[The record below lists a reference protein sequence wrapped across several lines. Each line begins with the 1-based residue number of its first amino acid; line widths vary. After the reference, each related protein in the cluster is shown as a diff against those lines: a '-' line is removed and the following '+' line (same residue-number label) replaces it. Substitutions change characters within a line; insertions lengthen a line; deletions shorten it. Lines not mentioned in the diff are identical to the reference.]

1 MVLWGSSRHSEPMAC
16 DKLLH
21 QNAGFMA
28 WTRVFNSYF
37 SVNIVQYIEYCA
49 QCFASN
55 GENVFEFGV
64 PVLHE
69 ILRELQVYVVSKLRE
84 KLNTIKQV
92 LPLLHHFDTRARK
105 SKLTIVKFQDPFILH
120 CSQRGERRRREVR
133 GRSTHIFY
141 CRVSACPP
149 SPFYYV
155 YVE

>member
-69 ILRELQVYVVSKLRE
+69 ILRELQSYVVLKLRE

-105 SKLTIVKFQDPFILH
+105 SKLTIVKFQGPFILH
-120 CSQRGERRRREVR
+120 CVPISQGGERRPRRPLDYI
-133 GRSTHIFY
+133 SLLLAY
-141 CRVSACPP
+141 LPACP
-149 SPFYYV
+149 
-155 YVE
+155 